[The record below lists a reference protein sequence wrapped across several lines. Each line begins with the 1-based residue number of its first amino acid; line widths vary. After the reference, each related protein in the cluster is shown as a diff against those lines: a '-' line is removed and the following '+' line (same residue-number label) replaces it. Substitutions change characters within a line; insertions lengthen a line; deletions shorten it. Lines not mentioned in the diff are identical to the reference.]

1 MSATRATMQRLMTII
16 DNFSVFFTPVQ
27 TLDLVSMV

>member
-1 MSATRATMQRLMTII
+1 MQRLMTII